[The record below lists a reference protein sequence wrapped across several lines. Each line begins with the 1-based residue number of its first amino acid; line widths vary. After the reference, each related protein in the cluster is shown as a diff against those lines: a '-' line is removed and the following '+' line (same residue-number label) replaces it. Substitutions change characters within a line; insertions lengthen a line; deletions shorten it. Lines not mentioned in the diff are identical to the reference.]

1 MSRLDCK
8 NYKRDS
14 LECEQ
19 CVLES
24 RWMTGCKGCY
34 KRSIDLFEHYKRR
47 RWKARLTLSRVIAE
61 EKSKES

>member
-14 LECEQ
+14 IECEQ

-34 KRSIDLFEHYKRR
+34 KRSIDLFEQYKWR
-47 RWKARLTLSRVIAE
+47 RWKARLTLGRVIAE
-61 EKSKES
+61 EKSKKS